1 ISGSTV
7 AMTGV
12 AGTAGGAGIYINNN
26 VGITGNATTG
36 TAVSLTGTANAANV
50 PGIQTYSGSVIKGYS
65 DISLKATAAG
75 SGITLSGTII
85 GINSGTGVANVAVES
100 NGGTIAAN
108 GAISANNIS
117 LDNTNGT
124 IDATSGVI
132 TRGSAGLTSG
142 ALGVGASN
150 LNAASNIN
158 IAGNGG
164 NVAYQGVSLSH
175 STNGITAGNAI
186 NVYGST
192 GYSHGVDINNAAI
205 TAGGPITIT
214 GNQTANQ
221 DLGVIIW
228 QGSTITANGGS
239 YAAGADAIKIAG
251 SGTRGVV
258 INNASIINNSTGG
271 NTSIS
276 GTGGGSANTQLDN
289 GAVITN
295 ASTAGAVLVSAS
307 GYDASGV
314 GATVGAS
321 NTTTYGALP
330 TITQNSNAGVIISSQ
345 YGNVAPPKIINNGNG
360 DVVIA
365 AGTGFTAGN
374 GLSANIT
381 APAGSTS
388 SALNPVINSGTG
400 KVYLYSGSTTATG
413 NLSVLNAG
421 FNNLYFAGYGVAPNA
436 QLNTAYSVGRSVSG
450 STSNMQIMFREVAT
464 TPSPLPLPPNVNPVS
479 PVVVPS
485 STQSA
490 GLGVSFGPA
499 SIEESNT
506 CGTKRACN
514 CDATGTAGVE
524 ICYLID
530 VDSVK
535 PKLQLS
541 KLVGGKW

>member
-1 ISGSTV
+1 
-7 AMTGV
+7 

-36 TAVSLTGTANAANV
+36 TAVSLTGTTKAAGV
-50 PGIQTYSGSVIKGYS
+50 TGIQTGSSSVIKGYS

-100 NGGTIAAN
+100 NGGTIAA
-108 GAISANNIS
+108 GGLIRANNIS
-117 LDNTNGT
+117 LDNTNGS
-124 IDATSGVI
+124 IDATTGVI
-132 TRGSAGLTSG
+132 TRGGPVVTTGRGVSAS
-142 ALGVGASN
+142 ALDAN
-150 LNAASNIN
+150 NNIN
-158 IAGNGG
+158 IAGFVGNSGG
-164 NVAYQGVSLSH
+164 NEGVLLYNSTQG
-175 STNGITAGNAI
+175 IRAGNAI

-192 GYSHGVDINNAAI
+192 GGSHGVSVLNSQM
-205 TAGGPITIT
+205 TAGGPIAIA
-214 GNQTANQ
+214 GNQTANK

-295 ASTAGAVLVSAS
+295 ASSAGAVLVSAS

-421 FNNLYFAGYGVAPNA
+421 FNNLYFAGSGVAPNA

-464 TPSPLPLPPNVNPVS
+464 TPAPLPLPPNVNPVS
-479 PVVVPS
+479 PVDVPS

-499 SIEESNT
+499 SIEDSDI
-506 CGTKRACN
+506 CSTKRSCN
-514 CDATGTAGVE
+514 CDATDTAGVE
-524 ICYLID
+524 ICYSID
-530 VDSVK
+530 VDTVK
-535 PKLQLS
+535 SKIQIS